1 MSSIP
6 KSRQI
11 LTDRHEVLMWQS
23 FNLEKITGILKIK
36 VFLKN
41 CKYLPFASKKT
52 CPKENS
58 KLKHFKHFILGLQ
71 NEQNGS

>member
-36 VFLKN
+36 VFLEN
-41 CKYLPFASKKT
+41 GKYLPFASKKT

-58 KLKHFKHFILGLQ
+58 KLKHFKHFILGPQ